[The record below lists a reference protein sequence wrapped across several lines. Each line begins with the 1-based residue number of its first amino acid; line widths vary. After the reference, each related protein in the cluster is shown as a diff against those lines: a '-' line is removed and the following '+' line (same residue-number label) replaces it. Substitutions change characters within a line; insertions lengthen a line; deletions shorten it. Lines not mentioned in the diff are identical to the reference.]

1 MSVEVGTRLGPYEI
15 LAQLGSGGMGE
26 VYRASDTRL
35 LRDVA
40 VKILP
45 SDFAKDEERM
55 RRFEQEARVQ
65 GALSHPNILTIYDV
79 GVQDPIAYFVIELL
93 EGESLRAL
101 LQREQLSSRI
111 AVQYAVQISSGLAA
125 AHERG
130 IIHRD
135 LKPENIFITRDGIVK
150 ILDFGLAKLSKEEPH
165 PTASQLPTTPH
176 TDPGMLLGTVAY
188 MSPEQVRTHEVD
200 ARSDIFSFGVLL
212 YEMLAGKRPFA
223 GSSSADLMSAI
234 LRDEVDYNDLKNKVP
249 AELLHVLAHCLE
261 KNPAN
266 RFQSARDLTF
276 SLRMID
282 ANLFLQSSK
291 DYVKPKSDVVAHS
304 IAVLPFI
311 DMSPQ
316 KDHDY
321 FCDGLAEEL
330 INALTKIRDLRV
342 ASRTSAF
349 QYKKHQADI
358 REIGRQL
365 NVETILDGS
374 VRKSGNRLRITA
386 ELINT
391 ADGYHLWSEKYDRD
405 MEDIFFIQDEIA
417 RTIVQ
422 TLHLKLIEP
431 ADQSYAKDISESF
444 DRLEQLFPK
453 LVRRYTENIEAYN
466 LYLKGRHFWKFRTHA
481 GLDKSIEYFQ
491 QAIDKDPNYALAHAG
506 IADAFSTLGFYTFI
520 PPVEA
525 YSKAME
531 SAGKALQIDPL
542 LPEGHLSLGAAL
554 LYFDADWERGEKAMK
569 RALELNPQFAFGY
582 CWYSGFL
589 TWGGRHEEA
598 NRAIQK
604 AQELDPLNPLYSS
617 FAGMHYYGMRRYDQS
632 LQELNKAL
640 EIEPHF
646 LLALWFSGMAFM
658 NKEMPEQSLKFFKRA
673 VDVSQGG
680 TFFIAYLAMA
690 YGKFGFHSEAEELLS
705 QMKQRSATEYVAPL
719 NFARAY
725 LGLNQMDRFFEE
737 LEKAHQ
743 QKNVLLYLPFSPE
756 FDSVRADP
764 RFVSIVSK
772 LSGKSHG

>member
-1 MSVEVGTRLGPYEI
+1 MSIEIGTRLGPYEI
-15 LAQLGSGGMGE
+15 QAQLGAGGMGE

-79 GVQDPIAYFVIELL
+79 GVQDQTAYFVIELL
-93 EGESLRAL
+93 EGESLRSL
-101 LQREQLSSRI
+101 LQREQLSSRT

-135 LKPENIFITRDGIVK
+135 LKPENVFVTRDGIVK
-150 ILDFGLAKLSKEEPH
+150 ILDFGLAKISKEEVH

-212 YEMLAGKRPFA
+212 YEMLAGKRPFS
-223 GSSSADLMSAI
+223 GSSSADLMSSI
-234 LRDEVDYNDLKNKVP
+234 LRDEVDYNDLRSKVP
-249 AELLHVLAHCLE
+249 AELLNVLAHCLE

-291 DYVKPKSDVVAHS
+291 DYAKPKSDVIAHS

-330 INALTKIRDLRV
+330 ITALTKIQDLRV

-417 RTIVQ
+417 GTIVQ
-422 TLHLKLIEP
+422 TLHLKLVGSAE
-431 ADQSYAKDISESF
+431 QGYVKDVSDSF
-444 DRLEQLFPK
+444 DRLEQLAPK
-453 LVRRYTENIEAYN
+453 LVRRYTDNIEAYN

-481 GLDKSIEYFQ
+481 GLNKSLEYFQ
-491 QAIDKDPNYALAHAG
+491 QAIEKDPNYALAYAG

-520 PPVEA
+520 
-525 YSKAME
+525 
-531 SAGKALQIDPL
+531 
-542 LPEGHLSLGAAL
+542 
-554 LYFDADWERGEKAMK
+554 
-569 RALELNPQFAFGY
+569 
-582 CWYSGFL
+582 
-589 TWGGRHEEA
+589 
-598 NRAIQK
+598 
-604 AQELDPLNPLYSS
+604 SS
-617 FAGMHYYGMRRYDQS
+617 
-632 LQELNKAL
+632 
-640 EIEPHF
+640 
-646 LLALWFSGMAFM
+646 
-658 NKEMPEQSLKFFKRA
+658 
-673 VDVSQGG
+673 
-680 TFFIAYLAMA
+680 T
-690 YGKFGFHSEAEELLS
+690 
-705 QMKQRSATEYVAPL
+705 
-719 NFARAY
+719 
-725 LGLNQMDRFFEE
+725 
-737 LEKAHQ
+737 
-743 QKNVLLYLPFSPE
+743 
-756 FDSVRADP
+756 DSSD
-764 RFVSIVSK
+764 K
-772 LSGKSHG
+772 

>member
-1 MSVEVGTRLGPYEI
+1 MEIGSRLGPYEI
-15 LAQLGSGGMGE
+15 LAQLGAGGMGE
-26 VYRASDTRL
+26 VFRATDTRL

-55 RRFEQEARVQ
+55 RRFEQEARLQ

-79 GVQDPIAYFVIELL
+79 GLQDQIAYFVIELL

-101 LQREQLSSRI
+101 LQREQISTRS
-111 AVQYAVQISSGLAA
+111 AVHHAVQISSGLAA

-135 LKPENIFITRDGIVK
+135 LKPENVFVTRDGVVK
-150 ILDFGLAKLSKEEPH
+150 ILDFGLAKLSKNEPH

-188 MSPEQVRTHEVD
+188 MSPEQVRTQEVD

-223 GSSSADLMSAI
+223 GVSSADLMSAI
-234 LRDEVDYNDLKNKVP
+234 LRDEADYNELKNKVP

-261 KNPAN
+261 KNPSN

-276 SLRMID
+276 ALRMIE

-291 DYVKPKSDVVAHS
+291 EQIRTKSDVLAHS

-316 KDHDY
+316 KDHEY

-330 INALTKIRDLRV
+330 ITALTKIQDLRV

-405 MEDIFFIQDEIA
+405 MEDIFFIQDEMA

-422 TLHLKLIEP
+422 TLHIKLVGA
-431 ADQSYAKDISESF
+431 ADQGLEKDLSESY
-444 DRLEQLFPK
+444 DRLDQLFPK
-453 LVRRYTENIEAYN
+453 LVPRYTDNIEAYN
-466 LYLKGRHFWKFRTHA
+466 LYLKGRHYWKSRTYA
-481 GLDKSIEYFQ
+481 GQKRSIECFQ
-491 QAIDKDPNYALAHAG
+491 QAIEKDPNYALAYAG
-506 IADAFSTLGFYTFI
+506 LADTFSILGYYAFI
-520 PPVEA
+520 PPAQA
-525 YSKAME
+525 YQ
-531 SAGKALQIDPL
+531 KALEAAEKSLEIDPL
-542 LPEGHLSLGAAL
+542 LPEGHLSLGAIL
-554 LYFDADWERGEKAMK
+554 LYFDYNWSRGEQAIR
-569 RALELNPQFAFGY
+569 RAVELNPQFGLGF

-589 TWGGRHEEA
+589 TAAGRYEEGA
-598 NRAIQK
+598 AAIEK
-604 AQELDPLNPLYSS
+604 ALALDPLSPLFSS
-617 FAGMHYYGMRRYDQS
+617 FAGFNYLAMRRYDQA

-640 EIEPHF
+640 EIDPQF
-646 LLALWFSGMAFM
+646 LLGHWYSGIACMKKGRYDQAI
-658 NKEMPEQSLKFFKRA
+658 EFFKRS
-673 VDVSQGG
+673 VEISQDS
-680 TFFIAYLAMA
+680 TFFMAYLIMA
-690 YGKFGFHSEAEELLS
+690 YGLSSNLGRANELLEE
-705 QMKQRSATEYVAPL
+705 MNKRAKTEYVAPL
-719 NFARAY
+719 HFARAY
-725 LGLNQMDRFFEE
+725 LGLNEMDRVFEE
-737 LEKAHQ
+737 LEKAYQ
-743 QKNVLLYLPFSPE
+743 QRNVLLNLPNSPE
-756 FDSVRADP
+756 FDSIRSDP
-764 RFVSIVSK
+764 RFDSLISK
-772 LSGKSHG
+772 LQR

>member
-1 MSVEVGTRLGPYEI
+1 MTVEIGSRLGPYEI
-15 LAQLGSGGMGE
+15 LAQLGAGGMGE
-26 VYRASDTRL
+26 VFRATDTRL

-55 RRFEQEARVQ
+55 RRFEQEARLQ

-79 GVQDPIAYFVIELL
+79 GLQDQIAYFVIELL

-101 LQREQLSSRI
+101 LQREQLSTGS
-111 AVQYAVQISSGLAA
+111 AVHYAVQISSGLAA

-135 LKPENIFITRDGIVK
+135 LKPENVFVTRDGIVK
-150 ILDFGLAKLSKEEPH
+150 ILDFGLAKLTKDEPH

-200 ARSDIFSFGVLL
+200 GRSDIFSFGVLL

-223 GSSSADLMSAI
+223 GETSADLMSAI
-234 LRDEVDYNDLKNKVP
+234 LRDEADYDELKNKVP

-276 SLRMID
+276 SLRMIE
-282 ANLFLQSSK
+282 ANLFLQISK
-291 DYVKPKSDVVAHS
+291 EHVKPKADAFAHS

-316 KDHDY
+316 KDHEY

-330 INALTKIRDLRV
+330 ITALTKIQDLRV

-391 ADGYHLWSEKYDRD
+391 ADGYHLWSERYDRD
-405 MEDIFFIQDEIA
+405 MEDIFFIQDEMA

-422 TLHLKLIEP
+422 TLHLKLVGA
-431 ADQSYAKDISESF
+431 ADQGLEKDIRESY
-444 DRLEQLFPK
+444 DRLDQLFPK
-453 LVRRYTENIEAYN
+453 LVRRYTDNIEAYN

-481 GLDKSIEYFQ
+481 GLNKSIEYFQ

-520 PPVEA
+520 PPLEA
-525 YSKAME
+525 YPKAME
-531 SAGKALQIDPL
+531 AAEKALQIDPL

-554 LYFDADWERGEKAMK
+554 LYFDADWIRGEKAMK

-589 TWGGRHEEA
+589 TWGGRHDEA
-598 NRAIQK
+598 AKAIQK

-617 FAGMHYYGMRRYDQS
+617 FAGMHYYGDRRYDQA

-640 EIEPHF
+640 EIEPQF
-646 LLALWFSGMAFM
+646 LLAVWFSGMAFM
-658 NKEMPEQSLKFFKRA
+658 NKEMPEHSINFFKRA
-673 VDVSQGG
+673 VDISKGS
-680 TFFIAYLAMA
+680 TFFIAYLGMA
-690 YGKFGFHSEAEELLS
+690 YGKFGFHHLAEELLA
-705 QMKQRSATEYVAPL
+705 QLKERSVTEYVAPL
-719 NFARAY
+719 NFARIY
-725 LGLNQMDRFFEE
+725 LGLNQMDRFFDE
-737 LEKAHQ
+737 LEKAYHE
-743 QKNVLLYLPFSPE
+743 KNVLLYLPYSPE
-756 FDSVRADP
+756 FDSIRSDP
-764 RFVSIVSK
+764 RYTAIMKK
-772 LSGKSHG
+772 LAPSAQ